1 MTAMT
6 MPRRIPANAERVHR
20 PDEPSVELPDDEVA
34 RVIGEVLG
42 MQEGGPEGPLEALRF
57 HLSLNDDGV
66 VVLTCPEVPAL
77 MVLGDTEEEAV
88 TMATEALQMRSP
100 AWLGFF
106 VA

>member
-6 MPRRIPANAERVHR
+6 MPRCNPAYAERVHK
-20 PDEPSVELPDDEVA
+20 PDEPSAALQDEEVA
-34 RVIGEVLG
+34 RVVGEVLG
-42 MQEGGPEGPLEALRF
+42 IQEGGPEGSPDSLTFR
-57 HLSLNDDGV
+57 LSRNDDGV

-88 TMATEALQMRSP
+88 TMAMEALQMTSFTWP
-100 AWLGFF
+100 GLL